1 MNRLSGKWAVVTGAT
16 SGIGKAIAQELATM
30 GVNLILTGRRAERL
44 DALTKHLVDNHPIQ
58 VETASFDIRDRQSCM
73 DFHALVTQDVD
84 ILVNNAGLAAGFDP
98 VTSASLADWDVMV
111 QTNLVSLYVMSQLFA
126 KDMAAKRKGHIL
138 NLGSLAGHEA
148 YPNGSVY
155 CATKHAV
162 HAFTRAMKMDL
173 NGTGVRVSMVSPGLV
188 ETEFSEVRFRGDVER
203 AKSVYNGMDPLTAE
217 DIADIAVFILN
228 RPNHVNIL
236 DALVVPTAQAS
247 SVHVART
254 P

>member
-1 MNRLSGKWAVVTGAT
+1 MNRLTGQWAVVTGAT

-30 GVNLILTGRRAERL
+30 GVNLILTGRRSDRL
-44 DALTKHLVDNHPIQ
+44 DAFKTQLVDNHPIQ
-58 VETASFDIRDRQSCM
+58 VETATFDIRDRDACIA
-73 DFHALVTQDVD
+73 FHASITHDVD

-98 VTSASLADWDVMV
+98 VTTASFADWDVMV

-173 NGTGVRVSMVSPGLV
+173 NGTDVRVSMVSPGLV
-188 ETEFSEVRFRGDVER
+188 ETEFSEIRFHGDVER
-203 AKSVYNGMDPLTAE
+203 AKSVYKGIDPLTAE
-217 DIADIAVFILN
+217 DIAEIAVFILN
-228 RPNHVNIL
+228 RPAHVNIL

-254 P
+254 S

>member
-1 MNRLSGKWAVVTGAT
+1 MNRLTGQWAVVTGAT
-16 SGIGKAIAQELATM
+16 SGIGKAIATELATM
-30 GVNLILTGRRAERL
+30 GVNLILTGRRSDRL
-44 DALTKHLVDNHPIQ
+44 DAFKTQLVDNHPIQ
-58 VETASFDIRDRQSCM
+58 VETATFDIRDRDACIA
-73 DFHALVTQDVD
+73 FHSSITHDVD

-98 VTSASLADWDVMV
+98 VTTASFADWDVMV

-173 NGTGVRVSMVSPGLV
+173 NGTDVRVSMVSPGLV
-188 ETEFSEVRFRGDVER
+188 ETEFSEIRFHGDVER
-203 AKSVYNGMDPLTAE
+203 AKSVYKGIDPLTAE
-217 DIADIAVFILN
+217 DIAEIAVFILN
-228 RPNHVNIL
+228 RPAHVNIL

-254 P
+254 S

>member
-1 MNRLSGKWAVVTGAT
+1 MNRLSGQWAVVTGAT
-16 SGIGKAIAQELATM
+16 SGIGKAIAQELASM

-44 DALTKHLVDNHPIQ
+44 EAFKTQLVDNHPIQ
-58 VETASFDIRDRQSCM
+58 VDTACFDIRDRAACIA
-73 DFHALVTQDVD
+73 FHASITQDVD

-98 VTSASLADWDVMV
+98 VTTASFADWDVMV
-111 QTNLVSLYVMSQLFA
+111 QTNLVSLYVMSQLLA

-173 NGTGVRVSMVSPGLV
+173 NGTDVRVSMVSPGLV
-188 ETEFSEVRFRGDVER
+188 ETEFSEIRFHGDVER
-203 AKSVYNGMDPLTAE
+203 AKSVYKGIDPLTAE
-217 DIADIAVFILN
+217 DIAEIAVFILN
-228 RPNHVNIL
+228 RPAHVNIL

>member
-16 SGIGKAIAQELATM
+16 SGIGKAIAQELASM

-44 DALTKHLVDNHPIQ
+44 AEFKTQLVDNHPIQ
-58 VETASFDIRDRQSCM
+58 VDTHSFDIRDRDACFA
-73 DFHALVTQDVD
+73 FHGSITQDVD
-84 ILVNNAGLAAGFDP
+84 ILVNNAGLASGFDP
-98 VTSASLADWDVMV
+98 VTTASLADWDVMV

-126 KDMAAKRKGHIL
+126 KDMVAKRKGHLL

-148 YPNGSVY
+148 YPNGSIY

-162 HAFTRAMKMDL
+162 YAFSRAMKMDL
-173 NGTGVRVSMVSPGLV
+173 NGTDVRVSMVSPGLV
-188 ETEFSEVRFRGDVER
+188 ETEFSEIRFHGDADR
-203 AKSVYNGMDPLTAE
+203 AKSVYKGIDPLTAQ
-217 DIADIAVFILN
+217 DIAEIAVFILN
-228 RPNHVNIL
+228 RPAHVNIL
-236 DALVVPTAQAS
+236 DALVLPTAQAS

>member
-1 MNRLSGKWAVVTGAT
+1 MNRLSGKWAVVTGGT

-30 GVNLILTGRRAERL
+30 GVNLILTGRRADRL
-44 DALTKHLVDNHPIQ
+44 DAFKTHLVDNHPIQ
-58 VETASFDIRDRQSCM
+58 VETACFDIRDRDACIA
-73 DFHALVTQDVD
+73 FHAAISHNVD
-84 ILVNNAGLAAGFDP
+84 ILVNNAGLASGFDP
-98 VTSASLADWDVMV
+98 VTTASLADWDVMV

-173 NGTGVRVSMVSPGLV
+173 NGTDVRVSMVSPGLV
-188 ETEFSEVRFRGDVER
+188 ETEFSEIRFHGDADR
-203 AKSVYNGMDPLTAE
+203 AKSVYKGIDPLTAE
-217 DIADIAVFILN
+217 DIAEIAVFILN
-228 RPNHVNIL
+228 RPDHVNIL
-236 DALVVPTAQAS
+236 DALVLPTAQAS